1 MTPVELS
8 GALADAVSL
17 INNAPGVM
25 EALAGAEALIQSS
38 TLAREALASAVESL
52 AGVASA
58 DVGSVKAFARPLG
71 LGANNGGLAR

>member
-1 MTPVELS
+1 MRPIEL
-8 GALADAVSL
+8 
-17 INNAPGVM
+17 N
-25 EALAGAEALIQSS
+25 EALAEAVALINTGPGVLEVLADAEALIHGS
-38 TLAREALASAVESL
+38 TVARESFAEAVESL